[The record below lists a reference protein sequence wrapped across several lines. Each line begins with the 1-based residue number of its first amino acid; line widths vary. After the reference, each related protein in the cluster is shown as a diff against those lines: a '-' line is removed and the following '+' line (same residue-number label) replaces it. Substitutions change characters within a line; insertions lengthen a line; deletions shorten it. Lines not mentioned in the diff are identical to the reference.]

1 MSKHRYRIQVTL
13 VVAIQYD
20 CHAVQLQVLA
30 RDVLYPV
37 DPTPI
42 SAFYFTQTRTLA
54 QSIYT
59 SSALS
64 YTALKTDAHLP
75 VSPGSAHSNPAAI
88 KYKMAAS
95 RGLI

>member
-13 VVAIQYD
+13 VVIGHTVRLSYSTSSSS
-20 CHAVQLQVLA
+20 